1 MDAPGLVKG
10 SLGAEDFALAE
21 AAEGILADLDRLE
34 IGAAHFC
41 GLSLGAMLAFEIAVE
56 HPERTITLT
65 LAAGQVKPPRVL
77 MKIQRA
83 FMRLLPARMISS
95 AGVSKSQLI
104 AVVDAVSHTDFSSK
118 LALIAAPTLVIC
130 GSKDW
135 ESIPAPRALAS
146 GSRDSELRIIDGA
159 GHLANTQTPE
169 LFSSVLNDFL
179 LRKSLGR

>member
-1 MDAPGLVKG
+1 MKC
-10 SLGAEDFALAE
+10 SLGVEDFALAE

-41 GLSLGAMLAFEIAVE
+41 GFSLGAMLAFEIAVE

-83 FMRLLPARMISS
+83 LMRLLPARMMSS

-104 AVVDAVSHTDFSSK
+104 AVVDAVSQTDFSDK
-118 LALIAAPTLVIC
+118 LTSIAAPTLVIC

-135 ESIPAPRALAS
+135 ANLPAARGTKLTPRHQS
-146 GSRDSELRIIDGA
+146 YF
-159 GHLANTQTPE
+159 PP
-169 LFSSVLNDFL
+169 FSTTSC
-179 LRKSLGR
+179 